1 MPIKMLKVSFDISV
15 ETLLKAVAQE
25 NVGLDIQAYQTA
37 AEPQTPKVLAL
48 EDQSL
53 GSLREVVLGHL
64 KTRTRAT
71 MAELQ
76 MVADQNGYHEPKKL
90 YNLMYVLYNSR
101 LVSRPSKSTY
111 KITKRGLDY

>member
-37 AEPQTPKVLAL
+37 AETKPKVLAL
-48 EDQSL
+48 EDQSP

-101 LVSRPSKSTY
+101 LVSRPAKSTY
-111 KITKRGLDY
+111 KITKRGIDY